1 MGRGPLLTVCPR
13 PLTLASSLRM
23 GPRGQKVL
31 LRYACKK
38 ELDMHVYSQG
48 AAADGEVAADDA
60 RAGSVGGGAR
70 ARPSCSLST
79 SQSICARESLC
90 CAGDGRAVLRATRG
104 AAADGEVAADDAR
117 TGSGRRCSSTAVL
130 HSDLKPVDDKRES
143 WCWWRC
149 GALSRR
155 AFVLTFERCWNTLF

>member
-60 RAGSVGGGAR
+60 RAGSGGGGAR
-70 ARPSCSLST
+70 ARPSCTLE
-79 SQSICARESLC
+79 QSRKILRRRRSIKCTR
-90 CAGDGRAVLRATRG
+90 RASGPALRAGHCLEQENWLSGHRLALRGRRGKGERG
-104 AAADGEVAADDAR
+104 AKGWKLIKNFDFTPKLLPQHKWSYVG
-117 TGSGRRCSSTAVL
+117 TNL
-130 HSDLKPVDDKRES
+130 
-143 WCWWRC
+143 
-149 GALSRR
+149 
-155 AFVLTFERCWNTLF
+155 